1 MSVNRK
7 IFTAMTLA
15 IAVFAL
21 STFVSAQDT
30 TKSDAPTSPVKEG
43 KMRKRGGK
51 GMNREFRGEGMH
63 GRQGGHSFMRSL
75 RGIEL
80 TETQKTQIKSIMES
94 NKTAFQGQHEQMKAL
109 MLKKREGSLNDA
121 DKAQL
126 EQFKIER
133 KAAAEQMKITVTAL
147 LTPEQTAKL
156 AQMKAEREQRM
167 LERKQRWE
175 ERKLKTEAPRE
186 NK

>member
-1 MSVNRK
+1 MSDNRK
-7 IFTAMTLA
+7 FFTAMTLA

-21 STFVSAQDT
+21 STIVSAQDS
-30 TKSDAPTSPVKEG
+30 TKTDAPTPPVKEG
-43 KMRKRGGK
+43 KMGKRGGK
-51 GMNREFRGEGMH
+51 GMNREFRGEGKSGRH
-63 GRQGGHSFMRSL
+63 GEKSFLRSF

-80 TETQKTQIKSIMES
+80 TETQKTQIKSIMET
-94 NKTAFQGQHEQMKAL
+94 NKTTFQGRHEQMKSL
-109 MLKKREGSLNDA
+109 MMKRRDGSLTEA

-126 EQFKIER
+126 EQFKNER
-133 KAAAEQMKITVTAL
+133 KAAAEQIKITVMAL

-156 AQMKAEREQRM
+156 TQMKAEREQRK

-175 ERKLKTEAPRE
+175 ERKLKSETPKE